1 MDKKTLTAIERWN
14 LIIGIAMIVAS
25 VAFWRADV
33 VIGMAT
39 GVALGTANFLA
50 IRWVVSKFMTA
61 KESAKAG
68 LMVALIFKMAAM
80 MVAVFLVMKFLP
92 MNMFAFLIGISVF
105 FISIL
110 VETARMSGRTRHNG
124 NGGTA

>member
-14 LIIGIAMIVAS
+14 LIIGISMIAAP

-92 MNMFAFLIGISVF
+92 MNVFAFLIGISVF